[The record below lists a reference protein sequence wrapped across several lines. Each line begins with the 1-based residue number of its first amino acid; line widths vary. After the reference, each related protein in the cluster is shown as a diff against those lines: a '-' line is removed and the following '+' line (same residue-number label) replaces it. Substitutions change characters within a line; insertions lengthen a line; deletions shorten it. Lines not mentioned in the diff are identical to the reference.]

1 MSDPNINIE
10 NLLHNKH
17 ATDMPDDMQ
26 VVSDVIDHY
35 QAQPLSPDAKEKLW
49 QNAQHQ
55 HKHRAVSKWGERV
68 SWLAVA
74 SLIAVL
80 GIFGFYMLPTD
91 TITNPAVQQSIEDAM
106 LFDAVPTMS
115 DAFGFEYG
123 VYTPIM
129 PTIDATSDLQEA
141 GAQWVASHVIF
152 RTDEPDQLQAI
163 EAQIETAHSQGFKI
177 LFTVQGV
184 FEFPINPDAYYQQYA
199 DFLGQIASSGADAIE
214 IWSEPNI
221 DRAFPRE
228 YLGAEHY
235 AELLT
240 VTIPAI
246 REANRD
252 TLIISGAP
260 APTGA
265 AFAFPDQIIN
275 DNDFLRELYDM
286 GVLDDVDC
294 VGMHYMEGAVP
305 PLATS
310 GDTRDNYYTRY
321 LPTQLQ
327 TYRMLVSAE
336 IPFCITEL
344 GYFAGE
350 NMPDIPTFF
359 EWANTTSRDE
369 QQQWTREALEWLSL
383 QADVRLAIVWH
394 LNLGNMSPER
404 TAYNIGA
411 DTP

>member
-1 MSDPNINIE
+1 
-10 NLLHNKH
+10 
-17 ATDMPDDMQ
+17 Q
-26 VVSDVIDHY
+26 GR
-35 QAQPLSPDAKEKLW
+35 QPR
-49 QNAQHQ
+49 
-55 HKHRAVSKWGERV
+55 RAVVNRGRTL
-68 SWLAVA
+68 WLAVA
-74 SLIAVL
+74 SLVAVL
-80 GIFGFYMLPTD
+80 GTVGLYMLS
-91 TITNPAVQQSIEDAM
+91 TNTGIDVAVQQSNTEELILRPDGA
-106 LFDAVPTMS
+106 LFDAIPRVS
-115 DAFGFEYG
+115 DAFGFEFG
-123 VYTPIM
+123 AYTPIM
-129 PTIDATSDLQEA
+129 PTIEATTDLQDA
-141 GAQWVASHVIF
+141 GAQWVASYVYF
-152 RTDEPDQLQAI
+152 RFDEPNQLQAI
-163 EAQIETAHSQGFKI
+163 DARIENAHSEGFKI
-177 LFTVQGV
+177 LFTVQG
-184 FEFPINPDAYYQQYA
+184 EFPTNPDAYYQQYS
-199 DFLGQIASSGADAIE
+199 DFLAQIASSGADAIE

-235 AELLT
+235 AELLA

-260 APTGA
+260 VPTA
-265 AFAFPDQIIN
+265 ASEAFPDQVIN
-275 DNDFLRELYDM
+275 DDDFLHELYEM

-294 VGMHYMEGAVP
+294 VGMRYMEGAVP

-350 NMPDIPTFF
+350 DMPDIPTFF

-394 LNLGNMSPER
+394 LDLGNMSPEMI
-404 TAYNIGA
+404 AYNIGA